1 MQRKQAKIFLSSQ
14 SIELQNEIMFNEL
27 IKWIR
32 SFRAA
37 WLNILSFSQGKKH
50 RINSLCANDKVLK
63 SSTV

>member
-1 MQRKQAKIFLSSQ
+1 MQQKQAEIFLSSQ

-37 WLNILSFSQGKKH
+37 WLNILSFSQGKN
-50 RINSLCANDKVLK
+50 IG
-63 SSTV
+63 